1 MPEKTPDFWG
11 GALLSLT
18 MIAAWL
24 GGEAGRIAVAG
35 GAGGMLR
42 WFAAEKRRLRDGI
55 AAALGGA
62 LCAYF
67 FWPLTL
73 AALARATGQP
83 MEGADAQAMAGCL
96 TGVIGM
102 SGVKIVV
109 ASFEAWA
116 LRRIASDGGSNG

>member
-1 MPEKTPDFWG
+1 MPEKNVDLWG
-11 GALLSLT
+11 SLFLSMT

-24 GGEAGRIAVAG
+24 GGEAGRVIVAG
-35 GAGGMLR
+35 GAGGVLR

-55 AAALGGA
+55 AAAIGGA
-62 LCAYF
+62 MSAYF

-73 AALARATGQP
+73 AALNSATGQA

-102 SGVKIVV
+102 SGVKILV

-116 LRRIASDGGSNG
+116 MRRLTNGGEHG